1 MCVYS
6 LYIEL
11 HVYVPVV
18 AVLQSLRLLNCE
30 ALEFALD
37 LKTMLHLTAV
47 RVSYIMIV
55 LGLFGL
61 YYHCPPLVYCTR
73 QEHYTWAKPSFY
85 VIDCDKS
92 FSIIY
97 GVFIF

>member
-18 AVLQSLRLLNCE
+18 AVLQSLLLNCE

-47 RVSYIMIV
+47 RVSNIMIV
-55 LGLFGL
+55 LGPFWSLL
-61 YYHCPPLVYCTR
+61 SLPTSCLLHKTR
-73 QEHYTWAKPSFY
+73 ASLHMGKT
-85 VIDCDKS
+85 
-92 FSIIY
+92 
-97 GVFIF
+97 FILCYRL

>member
-37 LKTMLHLTAV
+37 LKNNVTSH
-47 RVSYIMIV
+47 SSK
-55 LGLFGL
+55 G
-61 YYHCPPLVYCTR
+61 
-73 QEHYTWAKPSFY
+73 K
-85 VIDCDKS
+85 
-92 FSIIY
+92 
-97 GVFIF
+97 